1 MSYADRVHQEL
12 RDKLH
17 NLTENAGT
25 EDLQTTKS
33 ILEEYI
39 EVIDGKLTDVCPV
52 CNGEGEIE
60 TLVEYGGRDIDRT
73 FVCQTCKGT
82 GKA

>member
-1 MSYADRVHQEL
+1 MSYTDRVHQEL

-17 NLTENAGT
+17 SLTANAGT

-39 EVIDGKLTDVCPV
+39 EVIDGNLADICKN
-52 CNGEGEIE
+52 CNGDGEIDE
-60 TLVEYGGRDIDRT
+60 LIEYNGREVERTLICDV
-73 FVCQTCKGT
+73 CKGT
-82 GKA
+82 GRS